1 MSENSDVVKLRLTL
15 DVTYDLQGVG
25 TEEMQARLH
34 AMVQNAVS
42 EGMLTG
48 DTPAEVEAWET
59 HVTEVPLADEEEDE
73 LTEEEIATY
82 LQEQIEGGHISPEKM
97 AMLMTRYGLARPED
111 FAAEMQERIAA
122 NEAS

>member
-34 AMVQNAVS
+34 VMVQNAVS

-59 HVTEVPLADEEEDE
+59 HVTEVPLADEEE
-73 LTEEEIATY
+73 IATY
-82 LQEQIEGGHISPEKM
+82 LQEQIEGGHISAEKM
-97 AMLMTRYGLARPED
+97 AMLMARYGLARPED
-111 FAAEMQERIAA
+111 FVAEMQERIAA